1 MKRKSNFIVILAINF
16 LCLFLS
22 LPPPPIFCQETRRAD
37 ASALEMDMSRR
48 LEEMIEK
55 IVGKERSLV
64 KVQLKLSEPPETA
77 REVVLA
83 TELRNLPGVALP
95 KTPPK
100 KVEPVPKSTVSVIE
114 TIAITIYLDNKLP
127 KEKVD
132 EIKSS
137 VPKWMKL
144 DFSRGDSLKIELI
157 AWKEVT
163 PEDVGIK
170 QLSFLKQNLWVI
182 ISIAVIIILG
192 LLFLFLFMPTRKL
205 LKEGPLGKMAQGKS
219 RAGAEAGGSN
229 TEDQATASADMNQ
242 EFLAALRQTIAPLG
256 AATGGTGISPE
267 TLEVLKKIEESSRLQ
282 AEAATKTTDLLDEP
296 FKFLNSLPI
305 KQVKLYIEDEPA
317 RIAALVLSHIDLDK
331 SAQILSELPEERE
344 TEISIAMATLID
356 TPQMPEEIKEF
367 IKRKMSLVKLH
378 TDSSFIAGNK
388 ALASILSSTPYNIR
402 VELLEKIKKQNPAV
416 YEAVKKEMFVF
427 EDIAELEDK
436 TIQEILK
443 GVDRDRLTLALRK
456 TTEEVK
462 QKFFANVSEAELAIL
477 KKDIAAFQPATEEGG
492 TQKKIILFEDI
503 LALDNKTFQEI
514 LKNISRD
521 TLKTA
526 LKGVS
531 EEVRQ
536 KFYSLMTERG
546 AAMLKEDLEVMPA
559 IAANLSEEAQKKI
572 LEEIQKLENL
582 PIVAQREILKKIQQL
597 ADAGRINIKKEG

>member
-1 MKRKSNFIVILAINF
+1 
-16 LCLFLS
+16 
-22 LPPPPIFCQETRRAD
+22 
-37 ASALEMDMSRR
+37 
-48 LEEMIEK
+48 
-55 IVGKERSLV
+55 
-64 KVQLKLSEPPETA
+64 
-77 REVVLA
+77 
-83 TELRNLPGVALP
+83 
-95 KTPPK
+95 
-100 KVEPVPKSTVSVIE
+100 
-114 TIAITIYLDNKLP
+114 
-127 KEKVD
+127 
-132 EIKSS
+132 
-137 VPKWMKL
+137 
-144 DFSRGDSLKIELI
+144 
-157 AWKEVT
+157 
-163 PEDVGIK
+163 
-170 QLSFLKQNLWVI
+170 
-182 ISIAVIIILG
+182 
-192 LLFLFLFMPTRKL
+192 
-205 LKEGPLGKMAQGKS
+205 
-219 RAGAEAGGSN
+219 
-229 TEDQATASADMNQ
+229 
-242 EFLAALRQTIAPLG
+242 
-256 AATGGTGISPE
+256 
-267 TLEVLKKIEESSRLQ
+267 
-282 AEAATKTTDLLDEP
+282 
-296 FKFLNSLPI
+296 
-305 KQVKLYIEDEPA
+305 
-317 RIAALVLSHIDLDK
+317 
-331 SAQILSELPEERE
+331 
-344 TEISIAMATLID
+344 
-356 TPQMPEEIKEF
+356 
-367 IKRKMSLVKLH
+367 
-378 TDSSFIAGNK
+378 
-388 ALASILSSTPYNIR
+388 
-402 VELLEKIKKQNPAV
+402 
-416 YEAVKKEMFVF
+416 MFVF